1 MELNQIVQQYLGI
14 GDYQSTE
21 IVSGLINTTLLI
33 EKNEEKYILQKINHG
48 VFLDPEALVN
58 NHLQINLVLQNA
70 NYDREIIDIIPTI
83 EGVLLLKDAKNQYW
97 RMTSY
102 VENAKTYLKVPN
114 KEIALEAAI
123 CLSEF
128 YRIINEKQL
137 LIQDPLPG
145 FINFKK
151 RTDDF
156 VSALESASEDRKQKA
171 SEEIDIIKNQIEL
184 PEKWL
189 QLLDEEKLPKRII
202 HADPKISNILF
213 SADEKATAVIDL
225 DTIMEDSILYD
236 FGDMVRSYCNKT
248 DEDDAS
254 LKENFDGE
262 IYKVIK
268 QGFLSKLEDF
278 LTDSE
283 KGNLDY
289 AAQVVIYIQAVR
301 FLTDYLKNDS
311 YYHTDYPDHNL
322 DRTKNQLCL
331 LKNLQDFHRMTPI

>member
-1 MELNQIVQQYLGI
+1 MELNQIVQQYLGV

-83 EGVLLLKDAKNQYW
+83 EGGFLLKDAKNQYW

-156 VSALESASEDRKQKA
+156 VSALESASEDRKKNA

-283 KGNLDY
+283 KENLDY

-311 YYHTDYPDHNL
+311 YYHTDYPNHNL

-331 LKNLQDFHRMTPI
+331 LKNLQDFHRMTTI

>member
-1 MELNQIVQQYLGI
+1 MELNQIVQQYLGV

-48 VFLDPEALVN
+48 VFLDPETLVN

-83 EGVLLLKDAKNQYW
+83 EGGLLLKDAKNQYW

-213 SADEKATAVIDL
+213 SEDEKATAVIDL

-254 LKENFDGE
+254 LKENFDSE

-283 KGNLDY
+283 KENLDY

-331 LKNLQDFHRMTPI
+331 LKNLQDFHRIAPI

>member
-14 GDYQSTE
+14 GDFQSSE

-33 EKNEEKYILQKINHG
+33 EKNGEKYILQKINHG
-48 VFLDPEALVN
+48 VFLEPEALVN
-58 NHLQINLVLQNA
+58 NHLQINLVLKNA
-70 NYDREIIDIIPTI
+70 DYQREIIDIIPTL
-83 EGVLLLKDAKNQYW
+83 EGGLLLKDSQEHFW
-97 RMTSY
+97 RMTRF
-102 VENAKTYLKVPN
+102 VENATTFLKVPN

-156 VSALESASEDRKQKA
+156 ISALESASEERKIKA
-171 SEEIDIIKNQIEL
+171 SEEIKAIKNQLHL

-189 QLLDEEKLPKRII
+189 QLLEEEKLPKRII

-213 SADEKATAVIDL
+213 DCKEKATAVIDL

-248 DEDDAS
+248 DEDDAT
-254 LKENFDGE
+254 LQENFDGE

-268 QGFLSKLEDF
+268 QGFLSKLEDL

-283 KGNLDY
+283 KENLDY

-301 FLTDYLKNDS
+301 FLSDYLNNDS
-311 YYHTDYPDHNL
+311 YYHTNYPDHNL
-322 DRTKNQLCL
+322 DRTKNQLQL
-331 LKNLQDFHRMTPI
+331 LKNLQDYQNTVPI